1 MSELAREPRYIG
13 TLYDRSLGRLIPRTH
28 FFAMLFWPLFDT
40 FFYFLST
47 FVAEH
52 SEKGSFALPIDGM
65 IPLLEEFILI
75 YFGCYLFWFGGLLF
89 MACHKTDVFWD
100 FFARV
105 FVSLIVAFS
114 FFMLMPLEITRPEI
128 TGDGFFAD
136 AMRFLYTID
145 KPHNLFPSLHCFFN
159 WIVYVQ
165 MRGKKEYPL
174 ALRLFGCIF
183 SLLVF
188 ASTLFTRQHFV
199 MDVVGGVLLA
209 ELSALVLKTPLPRF
223 FGRIFEG
230 FDRFLFTKK
239 QAK

>member
-28 FFAMLFWPLFDT
+28 FFAMLFLPIFDT
-40 FFYFLST
+40 IFYFLST

-65 IPLLEEFILI
+65 IPLVEEFILI

-114 FFMLMPLEITRPEI
+114 FFMLMT
-128 TGDGFFAD
+128 FA
-136 AMRFLYTID
+136 
-145 KPHNLFPSLHCFFN
+145 
-159 WIVYVQ
+159 
-165 MRGKKEYPL
+165 
-174 ALRLFGCIF
+174 
-183 SLLVF
+183 
-188 ASTLFTRQHFV
+188 
-199 MDVVGGVLLA
+199 
-209 ELSALVLKTPLPRF
+209 LSAISTYRRPCRRRPWLRWLLPRQQDPSCQPQ
-223 FGRIFEG
+223 RS
-230 FDRFLFTKK
+230 RW
-239 QAK
+239 